1 MHKLHTE
8 LFLFRQN
15 DVVENLLKLFHK
27 LLLSVLVAPPFC
39 YLKGCKRN
47 VKHQPTLYR
56 KYMLTHSANV
66 NLFKSENGHQQ
77 TLR

>member
-27 LLLSVLVAPPFC
+27 LLLSVLPAPPFC
-39 YLKGCKRN
+39 YLKG
-47 VKHQPTLYR
+47 
-56 KYMLTHSANV
+56 
-66 NLFKSENGHQQ
+66 
-77 TLR
+77 

>member
-27 LLLSVLVAPPFC
+27 LLFVCF
-39 YLKGCKRN
+39 GCTTFLLLER
-47 VKHQPTLYR
+47 L
-56 KYMLTHSANV
+56 
-66 NLFKSENGHQQ
+66 
-77 TLR
+77 